1 MKKVFL
7 ILLVILS
14 SMMVYSKDN
23 PENKTKGTDKEVI
36 INHTMIENFNAVEYD
51 ENTITFYDL
60 IETCSLDD
68 VKLIYHA
75 YQHGESRMCNQ
86 QELNEKL
93 AELQSLTEN
102 PAQDVKKMQ
111 FYTVK

>member
-1 MKKVFL
+1 MKKVSF
-7 ILLVILS
+7 ILLIVLS
-14 SMMVYSKDN
+14 SVIVYSKEN
-23 PENKTKGTDKEVI
+23 QENKTKETDTQIV

-75 YQHGESRMCNQ
+75 YQHGESRICNQ
-86 QELNEKL
+86 EVLDEKL

-102 PAQDVKKMQ
+102 PAQDVKKIQ
-111 FYTVK
+111 LYTVK

>member
-7 ILLVILS
+7 ILLIILS

-23 PENKTKGTDKEVI
+23 PENKTKGTDTKVI

-51 ENTITFYDL
+51 EQTITFFDL
-60 IETCSLDD
+60 IGTCSLDE

-75 YQHGESRMCNQ
+75 YQHGDSRICNQ
-86 QELNEKL
+86 EVLNEKL
-93 AELQSLTEN
+93 TELQSMTEN
-102 PAQDVKKMQ
+102 PAQEVKKMQ